1 MSQISKWKDFQKGLW
16 VLEQEVT
23 YRFKAGAVNITVNL
37 RFGFCNFYV
46 QLAAILKH
54 EKLSLRTWWQR
65 QVTVRPP
72 KVFVGLS
79 PLSISNLETNPTAP
93 NIFWSL
99 TFRESVRNQLS
110 TRERVR

>member
-23 YRFKAGAVNITVNL
+23 YRFEAGAVNITIYFTIWV
-37 RFGFCNFYV
+37 CNFYV

-54 EKLSLRTWWQR
+54 EKLSLRTWWQG
-65 QVTVRPP
+65 QVVVRPP
-72 KVFVGLS
+72 KVFFGLTC
-79 PLSISNLETNPTAP
+79 LSISNLETNPTDP

-99 TFRESVRNQLS
+99 TFRESVRNRLPA
-110 TRERVR
+110 RESGT